1 MFWADFVPENSNFV
15 TKPDKLR
22 QVSVGVSAGGQS
34 KRFQLLQ
41 LFDLPPQIFHLRDP
55 ELLYFHVSLL
65 RQCRRRIGQV
75 SKGGLTS
82 GWLPVFD
89 RTLNL

>member
-22 QVSVGVSAGGQS
+22 QVTVAVSAGGQS
-34 KRFQLLQ
+34 QRFQLLQ

-55 ELLYFHVSLL
+55 EFLYFQVSLL